1 MVSNSPLG
9 PVREA
14 GRLSSWRTGQLSGG
28 TGPFPSGTAPGG
40 SLRRAAGSVSARIV
54 GPADRW
60 HPLEFWLHYFLALPQ
75 STHLLNEDSL
85 L

>member
-14 GRLSSWRTGQLSGG
+14 GRLSSWSAGQLSGG
-28 TGPFPSGTAPGG
+28 TGPFHSGTALEG
-40 SLRRAAGSVSARIV
+40 SLRRGAGSVPARTM

-60 HPLEFWLHYFLALPQ
+60 PQLEFWLHYFLALPQ

>member
-14 GRLSSWRTGQLSGG
+14 GRLSSWSAGQLSGG
-28 TGPFPSGTAPGG
+28 TAPEG
-40 SLRRAAGSVSARIV
+40 SLRRGAGSVSARTM

-60 HPLEFWLHYFLALPQ
+60 PQLEFGLHCFLALPQ